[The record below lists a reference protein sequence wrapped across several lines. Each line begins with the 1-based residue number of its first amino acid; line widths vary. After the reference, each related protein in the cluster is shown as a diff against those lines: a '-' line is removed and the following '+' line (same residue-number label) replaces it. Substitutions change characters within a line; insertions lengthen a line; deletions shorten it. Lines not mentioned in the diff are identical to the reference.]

1 MQLKIQSNSKL
12 YFEGNDMQ
20 ETFKA
25 GTQYGDYRGT
35 VAADDADLST
45 LMFAMRS
52 KLGIAEDQYIV
63 GYSFEANYESRTS
76 DIESISVT
84 LYLNSNDYVE
94 EKITNFETIN
104 VIKVKGDIS
113 LAEFFGL
120 FKQFEICLS
129 KKGFL
134 DNASFNV
141 IN

>member
-1 MQLKIQSNSKL
+1 
-12 YFEGNDMQ
+12 MQ

-25 GTQYGDYRGT
+25 GTQYGDYKGT

-52 KLGIAEDQYIV
+52 KLGIAEDQHIV
-63 GYSFEANYESRTS
+63 GYSFEANYELRTS

-84 LYLNSNDYVE
+84 LYLNNDDNLK
-94 EKITNFETIN
+94 EKITNFETID
-104 VIKVKGDIS
+104 VTKVEGDIS
-113 LAEFFGL
+113 LTEFFGL
-120 FKQFEICLS
+120 FKRFEICLS
-129 KKGFL
+129 SKGFL